1 MDRQPLKDTRY
12 HTTGYIDTDRE
23 GKQTGR
29 DARHHV
35 IGYYPRTNVTRD
47 ARFHTMGSGN
57 LLAMP
62 VAGC

>member
-1 MDRQPLKDTRY
+1 MDRQPLKDAGY

-23 GKQTGR
+23 GKQPGR

-35 IGYYPRTNVTRD
+35 IGYDPRTNVTRD
-47 ARFHTMGSGN
+47 ARFQTIGSGN
-57 LLAMP
+57 LFAMP